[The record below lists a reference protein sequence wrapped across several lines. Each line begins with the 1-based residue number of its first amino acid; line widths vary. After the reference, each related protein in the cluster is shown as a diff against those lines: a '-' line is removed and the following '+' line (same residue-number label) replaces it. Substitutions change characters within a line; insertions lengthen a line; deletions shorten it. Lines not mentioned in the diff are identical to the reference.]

1 MAVTAKQVKE
11 LRDLTGA
18 GPLDCK
24 KALEEN
30 DGDVEKAA
38 EWLRAKGIAKAQK
51 KIGKGD
57 RTTNEGLVEIYQHYT
72 GRMGVMVEVN
82 CETDFVANT
91 DSFKSFAKDVALHIS
106 SMRPEVVTA
115 EELEDGAPTT
125 NKFGESV
132 ILLEQKYIKD
142 ESKTINDLLQ
152 EKVAELG
159 EVIEISRFARFEIG
173 GEEEDEDGDEE

>member
-11 LRDLTGA
+11 LRELTGA

-24 KALEEN
+24 KALEQN

-38 EWLRAKGIAKAQK
+38 EWLREKGIAKAK
-51 KIGKGD
+51 KKMGKD
-57 RTTNEGLVEIYQHYT
+57 RSTNEGLVEIYQHYT

-91 DSFKSFAKDVALHIS
+91 DSFKSFAKDLALHIS
-106 SMRPEVVTA
+106 SMRPEVVSA

-132 ILLEQKYIKD
+132 ILLEQPFIKD
-142 ESKTINDLLQ
+142 EDKTINDLLQ

-159 EVIEISRFARFEIG
+159 EVIQIARFARFEITA
-173 GEEEDEDGDEE
+173 EEDEDGDDE

>member
-1 MAVTAKQVKE
+1 MAITAKQVKE

-24 KALEEN
+24 KALEAN
-30 DGDVEKAA
+30 DGDVEAAA
-38 EWLRAKGIAKAQK
+38 EWLRAKGVAKAQK
-51 KIGKGD
+51 KMGKGD
-57 RTTNEGLVEIYQHYT
+57 RVTNEGLVEIYQHFT

-91 DSFKSFAKDVALHIS
+91 DSFKSFVKDLALHIS
-106 SMRPEVVTA
+106 TMRPEVVSV
-115 EELEDGAPTT
+115 EELEEGAPTT
-125 NKFGESV
+125 NKFGDNV
-132 ILLEQKYIKD
+132 ALLDQKFIKD
-142 ESKTINDLLQ
+142 ESKTISDLVQ

-173 GEEEDEDGDEE
+173 GEEEDEEGDDE